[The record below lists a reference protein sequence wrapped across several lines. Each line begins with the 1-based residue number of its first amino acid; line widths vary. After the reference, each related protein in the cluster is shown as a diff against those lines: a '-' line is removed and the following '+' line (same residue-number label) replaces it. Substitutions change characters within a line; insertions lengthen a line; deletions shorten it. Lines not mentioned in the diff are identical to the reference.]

1 MILLLLKL
9 WWSYLVTTLYPSEDK
24 EQEVFINWF
33 RLTYKNFFI
42 FSVPNGGNRNIY
54 EAGKLKKTGVTAGI
68 TDLIILMPNKGI
80 VFLEMK
86 KQKGGVVSKVQK
98 IIFSL
103 IENLGFTVLIG
114 YGFLDAKEKFEQYL
128 KQF

>member
-1 MILLLLKL
+1 M
-9 WWSYLVTTLYPSEDK
+9 TTLFPSEDK

-33 RLTYKNFFI
+33 RLTYKNFLI

-54 EAGKLKKTGVTAGI
+54 EAGKLKRTGVTAGI
-68 TDLIILMPNKGI
+68 PDLIILMPNKGI

-114 YGFLDAKEKFEQYL
+114 YGFLDAKDKVEQYL

>member
-1 MILLLLKL
+1 M
-9 WWSYLVTTLYPSEDK
+9 TTLFPSEDK

-42 FSVPNGGNRNIY
+42 FSVPNGGIRNIY

-68 TDLIILMPNKGI
+68 PDLIILMPNKGI

-86 KQKGGVVSKVQK
+86 KQKGGKLSEYQANFIKK
-98 IIFSL
+98 CKSL
-103 IENLGFTVLIG
+103 GHIALVG
-114 YGFLDAKEKFEQYL
+114 YGASDASEKILKELTKTP
-128 KQF
+128 